1 MKIPT
6 DIMKAVID
14 DSGVAVV
21 ISIDGDPIM
30 TINFYREKNGSLLYV
45 LQENAEDES
54 SALWNVFPEYF
65 EEETA

>member
-6 DIMKAVID
+6 DIMKTAID

-21 ISIDGDPIM
+21 VSIDGDPIM

-45 LQENAEDES
+45 IQEHADDES
-54 SALWNVFPEYF
+54 PALWNVFPEYF
-65 EEETA
+65 QEEAV